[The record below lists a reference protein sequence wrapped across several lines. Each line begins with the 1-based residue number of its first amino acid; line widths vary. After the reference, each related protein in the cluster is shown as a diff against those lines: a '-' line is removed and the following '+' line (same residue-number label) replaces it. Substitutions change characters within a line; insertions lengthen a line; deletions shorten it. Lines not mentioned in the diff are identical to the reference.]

1 VPLPLCL
8 IIFALNVVENV
19 RMFSVQ
25 LENYVS
31 AEGIK
36 FVLFGLVAV
45 VAERSEIISLQD
57 IVVGLVNSVID
68 SPVSHYGI
76 CCHLAWL

>member
-1 VPLPLCL
+1 MALCL

-19 RMFSVQ
+19 RMFNVQ

-31 AEGIK
+31 PEGIK

-45 VAERSEIISLQD
+45 VAESSEIISLQD
-57 IVVGLVNSVID
+57 IVVDLINSVID

>member
-1 VPLPLCL
+1 
-8 IIFALNVVENV
+8 
-19 RMFSVQ
+19 MFSVQ